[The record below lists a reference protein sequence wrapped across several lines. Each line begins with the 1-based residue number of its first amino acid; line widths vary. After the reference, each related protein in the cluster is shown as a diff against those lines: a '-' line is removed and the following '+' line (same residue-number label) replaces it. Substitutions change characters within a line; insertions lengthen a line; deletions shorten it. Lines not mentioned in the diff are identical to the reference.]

1 MTQIIVIN
9 FGSQVAH
16 LLNRRIRDLGVF
28 SELVPY
34 GITAEKLEKIN
45 PKGIILSGGPSSVYE
60 KKAPQ
65 LDKKILELKIPVL
78 GICYG
83 LQLIGKHYGKVL
95 PGKLKEYGKKYL
107 LIKNNGSLL
116 KNLGKKEQIWMS
128 HGDLVASLPKGF
140 DILAKTFWQGSN
152 Q

>member
-1 MTQIIVIN
+1 MAQIIVIN

-60 KKAPQ
+60 KNAPTI
-65 LDKKILELKIPVL
+65 DSRIL
-78 GICYG
+78 
-83 LQLIGKHYGKVL
+83 
-95 PGKLKEYGKKYL
+95 
-107 LIKNNGSLL
+107 
-116 KNLGKKEQIWMS
+116 S
-128 HGDLVASLPKGF
+128 HGIPLFG
-140 DILAKTFWQGSN
+140 TC
-152 Q
+152 